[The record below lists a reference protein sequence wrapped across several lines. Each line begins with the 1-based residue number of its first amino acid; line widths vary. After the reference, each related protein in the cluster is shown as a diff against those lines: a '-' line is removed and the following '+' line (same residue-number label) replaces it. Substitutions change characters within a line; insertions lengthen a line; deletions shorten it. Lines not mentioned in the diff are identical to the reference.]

1 MNTELALEQNEPTSL
16 ETNERKTGRQRLQ
29 LDFSPEAFGQLTQ
42 LRDKAEAKTNAEV
55 VRNALRLYGWFLEQK
70 KNNYRIQIAKDD
82 TVKEVEL
89 IF

>member
-1 MNTELALEQNEPTSL
+1 MNTELALEENE
-16 ETNERKTGRQRLQ
+16 KTIAEANGKKSGRQRLQ
-29 LDFSPEAFGQLTQ
+29 LDFSPEAFGQLQQ
-42 LRDKAEAKTNAEV
+42 LRATADVKTNAEV

-82 TVKEVEL
+82 SVKEVEL